1 MVRDENI
8 KFKWYEIKMTE
19 NKKVVKIRDEE
30 IRCCENTYL
39 SVDGYIEVKALVNI
53 YTDNGVYNEHINIR
67 LKNNNR
73 KNEFKRRK

>member
-1 MVRDENI
+1 M
-8 KFKWYEIKMTE
+8 KTY
-19 NKKVVKIRDEE
+19 KKVVKIRDEE